1 MKTDT
6 KPLVPKKVLNERL
19 RARMA
24 PKDKTK
30 SHMLTVRVSPVLYE
44 KIKKK
49 VEETGAKSIHALVL
63 AALEEV
69 FA

>member
-1 MKTDT
+1 MKPTN

-24 PKDKTK
+24 PKEKAQ
-30 SHMLTVRVSPVLYE
+30 SHMLTIRVSPELYE
-44 KIKKK
+44 KIKVR

-63 AALEEV
+63 AALQEV
-69 FA
+69 FQ